1 MLIGYPKSLFSKVG
15 TRVGGTISR
24 AQMFHFVNTVL
35 IGDWDGCAHL
45 ECCSNLS
52 VMPFT
57 VVGWFLDPVRL
68 AINPVLLFCP
78 CSRRRIVPPKVRATS
93 HPVLNLA
100 REALH
105 ELGGRV
111 VAAPTAAKVFVS
123 RSCRFGG
130 STVYPCGSSSP
141 IFALGLAVQPLWGP
155 VPSPPASPGSN
166 SAALPL
172 SRLSTSGLRAPCM
185 VVSAPKPFT
194 CSAHVLVCV
203 RCLGVGGLCVG
214 AGGTACLPEPAFSW
228 PRAPSR
234 PVSFYNFCLR

>member
-1 MLIGYPKSLFSKVG
+1 MSKSVGVSFLLKKPRSFVNIMLIGYPKSLFSKVG

-111 VAAPTAAKVFVS
+111 VAAPTAAKDSV
-123 RSCRFGG
+123 RF
-130 STVYPCGSSSP
+130 SFLQVWR
-141 IFALGLAVQPLWGP
+141 LDRVP
-155 VPSPPASPGSN
+155 V
-166 SAALPL
+166 
-172 SRLSTSGLRAPCM
+172 R
-185 VVSAPKPFT
+185 V
-194 CSAHVLVCV
+194 
-203 RCLGVGGLCVG
+203 
-214 AGGTACLPEPAFSW
+214 
-228 PRAPSR
+228 
-234 PVSFYNFCLR
+234 